1 MVHNGSS
8 QGAWILPTDPH
19 QEFRELCALSTT
31 GELTAEDWYRLTQ
44 HLAGCADC
52 RKVKAQ
58 YERVA
63 EVMIP
68 VLASGAHSG
77 AAEDSEDDL
86 PSDSWSI
93 VDAEARLMKSL
104 EDEPAPSRM
113 RPALETTAVSKW
125 HYIRRLTI
133 AALVVLG
140 IGGGGYRLG
149 MLKGHGPAKPEAPLI
164 ASVQPAARGSARQS
178 VMSNAHASAGVEV
191 LDDRT
196 AKLEAEIQRSHLEL
210 EDVQDQLREL
220 QSELAQRDA
229 DLDQLR
235 DDRTNLNQQLA
246 QAQASTQ
253 ALESKLAAIGN
264 QTAQDTV
271 QSLTL
276 KAQINDLTTAIAGKD
291 SEIAHQ
297 QELLQRDSDIRNLIS
312 ARNLYI
318 AEIYDVD
325 KNDVTQKPFGRVFY
339 TKDKSLIFYGYDLD
353 QQKGIP
359 KDVSF
364 QAWGRRG
371 SGPKGD
377 INLGLLYQD
386 DSNRKRWVLKFNDA
400 KTISQLDALFITIE
414 PQGGSAKPSSKPLL
428 FTYLHLDPN
437 HP

>member
-8 QGAWILPTDPH
+8 QGAWTLPTDPH
-19 QEFRELCALSTT
+19 QEFRDLCALSTT
-31 GELTAEDWYRLTQ
+31 GELTAEEWYRLTQ
-44 HLAGCADC
+44 HLADCADC

-68 VLASGAHSG
+68 VLASGVHSG

-86 PSDSWSI
+86 PSGSWSI

-104 EDEPAPSRM
+104 ENEPVPSRI
-113 RPALETTAVSKW
+113 RPSPETTAASKW
-125 HYIRRLTI
+125 HYIPRFTI
-133 AALVVLG
+133 AALIVLG
-140 IGGGGYRLG
+140 IGAGGYRLG
-149 MLKGHGPAKPEAPLI
+149 MLKGHEPANPKAPRV
-164 ASVQPAARGSARQS
+164 ASMQQAALGLARQS
-178 VMSNAHASAGVEV
+178 VMPNAHASAGVQV
-191 LDDRT
+191 PDDRT
-196 AKLEAEIQRSHLEL
+196 AKLEAEIRRSHLES
-210 EDVQDQLREL
+210 EEVQDQLREL

-246 QAQASTQ
+246 QAQASAR
-253 ALESKLAAIGN
+253 ALENKLTAIGN

-271 QSLTL
+271 QSLAL
-276 KAQINDLTTAIAGKD
+276 KAQVDDLTAAIASKE

-371 SGPKGD
+371 SDPKGD

-414 PQGGSAKPSSKPLL
+414 PQGGSIKPSSKPLL